1 MGGVVKVQ
9 SGFTFV
15 ELVVVLV
22 LVGILAAF
30 AVPRLAPQSQ
40 FDLAGYQQEFAA
52 GLRYGQKYAFAAGWP
67 ISAVIV
73 AGGFEL
79 RSSTS

>member
-1 MGGVVKVQ
+1 MQ
-9 SGFTFV
+9 SGYTFV

-40 FDLAGYQQEFAA
+40 FDLAGYQLEFAA
-52 GLRYGQKYAFAAGWP
+52 GLRYGRRHTASPRAS
-67 ISAVIV
+67 ISRPRAS
-73 AGGFEL
+73 ASMATG
-79 RSSTS
+79 RRPP